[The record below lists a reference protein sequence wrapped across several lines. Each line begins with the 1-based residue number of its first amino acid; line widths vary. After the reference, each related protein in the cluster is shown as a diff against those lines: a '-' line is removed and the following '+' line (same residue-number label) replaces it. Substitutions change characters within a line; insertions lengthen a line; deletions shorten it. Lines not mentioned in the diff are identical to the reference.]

1 MKAKVAALTVE
12 LTEYKSV
19 RGQLRTLGLEKEN
32 DNLRN
37 KLLSYETVIS
47 RNNLWLYFSMH
58 REKRSLQKSSLNT
71 QLIKNTSM
79 VGLLLGGLFLL
90 LFIERFVDMVY
101 N

>member
-58 REKRSLQKSSLNT
+58 REKAFSPKKFAKYAIDKEYKYGRAPFRGSIS
-71 QLIKNTSM
+71 IA
-79 VGLLLGGLFLL
+79 
-90 LFIERFVDMVY
+90 VY
-101 N
+101 